1 MNQFN
6 KDIIAALSSDKDI
19 TLNEVLRRQI
29 EVTAN
34 QFLQNELTAV
44 LGYEPHTRIDRSKD
58 DVNYRNGTYTRTI
71 DTEYGEINLTIP
83 RDRLNKF
90 QNALFPPYVRRT
102 DGLEK
107 MVIKMYSK
115 GVTTREIADMV
126 ERMYGHYY
134 SPTTVP
140 NITKRTKHLVEEF
153 HERNLLGY
161 VRKND
166 LREIITDF
174 KTIRQAESLQA
185 AKERLAAFSAK
196 WESSYK
202 RRIKNLVQM
211 EELFTFFSFPTAI
224 RQTIYSTNLIESFNK
239 SLKKMV
245 RRKEQF
251 PNEGALDR
259 FIMTQVME
267 YNDKFENRA
276 HRGFKDC
283 HDTLDS
289 MF

>member
-1 MNQFN
+1 
-6 KDIIAALSSDKDI
+6 
-19 TLNEVLRRQI
+19 
-29 EVTAN
+29 
-34 QFLQNELTAV
+34 
-44 LGYEPHTRIDRSKD
+44 
-58 DVNYRNGTYTRTI
+58 
-71 DTEYGEINLTIP
+71 
-83 RDRLNKF
+83 
-90 QNALFPPYVRRT
+90 
-102 DGLEK
+102 
-107 MVIKMYSK
+107 
-115 GVTTREIADMV
+115 
-126 ERMYGHYY
+126 
-134 SPTTVP
+134 
-140 NITKRTKHLVEEF
+140 
-153 HERNLLGY
+153 
-161 VRKND
+161 
-166 LREIITDF
+166 
-174 KTIRQAESLQA
+174 
-185 AKERLAAFSAK
+185 KERLAAFSAK

-267 YNDKFENRA
+267 YNDKFENQA